1 MTTTT
6 TPGPAPVAPARAPRR
21 PLSRTASTRWIRG
34 ITYVL
39 MAVILLVTVYP
50 MVWMVLGSLKGG
62 SEFFGNVWGLPADP
76 VWSNFPDAW
85 REAGL
90 GRKFTNSIVVT
101 AASMAIVLTV
111 TSMAAYALSRLQ
123 FRGRRPVYYLLLM
136 GIMVPFGVI
145 AIPVFSV
152 VVELGL
158 LNTLPGLILV
168 YAAQGVPLGTFLMY
182 SFFASI
188 PEELE
193 DAALIDGCRPFG
205 AFVRVILPLT
215 IPGLI
220 TQLIFTGT
228 TVWNEYFMASILIH
242 REALQTLPLGLV
254 VFTSKFGIDYPQ
266 LFAALTIVTVPLVVL
281 FLSAQRQFIA
291 GMAAGAVKG

>member
-1 MTTTT
+1 MS
-6 TPGPAPVAPARAPRR
+6 R
-21 PLSRTASTRWIRG
+21 PTATRWIRI

-39 MAVILLVTVYP
+39 MVAILAITVYP
-50 MVWMVLGSLKGG
+50 MIWMVLGSLKGD
-62 SEFFGNVWGLPADP
+62 SEFFGNIWGLPSDP
-76 VWSNFPDAW
+76 VWSNFSDAW

-90 GRKFTNSIVVT
+90 GRKFLNSIIVT
-101 AASMAIVLTV
+101 TASMIIVLAV
-111 TSMAAYALSRLQ
+111 TSMAAYALSRLR
-123 FRGRRPVYYLLLM
+123 FRGRQAVYVFLLM

-182 SFFASI
+182 SFFASV

-205 AFVRVILPLT
+205 AFVRIILPLT
-215 IPGLI
+215 VPGLI

-266 LFAALTIVTVPLVVL
+266 LFSALTIVTIPLVVL
-281 FLSAQRQFIA
+281 FLAAQRQFIA